1 MPELSPS
8 YVEAGYTKAPPAYAP
23 TAPGRIEAERRVA
36 RPQTVMLGG
45 LPIAVVD
52 RAEAARRM
60 VDAALAHRGTDAP
73 PQYLT
78 SANGQVLVECARD
91 PAVRELFLAAD
102 AIHAD
107 GMPMVF
113 ASWYASSVP
122 LPERVATTDLVHDV
136 MKISGAAGISS
147 FLLGATA
154 EVNATAV
161 ANLRRLYPDVASI
174 DGRNGYFCEEEEEAI
189 CAEIDARAPDILWL
203 GLGVPKEQAFIA
215 RNRHRLTHV
224 GVIKTSGGLFDFLS
238 GKRARAPK
246 LLQAIGLEW
255 AWRAMLEPR
264 RLGKRYLDTNFAAL
278 WLLLT
283 RTE

>member
-1 MPELSPS
+1 MADMTTS
-8 YVEAGYTKAPPAYAP
+8 AARTTYTPAIPTMVGADRPIRHAP
-23 TAPGRIEAERRVA
+23 TIR
-36 RPQTVMLGG
+36 LGG

-60 VDAALAHRGTDAP
+60 VETALARRGSGLP
-73 PQYLT
+73 PHYLT
-78 SANGQVLVECARD
+78 SANGQVLVECDRD
-91 PAVRELFLAAD
+91 PEVRRLFLEAD

-113 ASWYASSVP
+113 ASWHMASVP

-136 MKISGAAGISS
+136 MKLSGAAGVRS

-154 EVNATAV
+154 EVNAAAV
-161 ANLRRLYPDVASI
+161 DNLRRLYPDVPEIA
-174 DGRNGYFCEEEEEAI
+174 GRDGYFSLEEEEAV
-189 CAEIDARAPDILWL
+189 CAAVNAHAPDVLWL
-203 GLGVPKEQAFIA
+203 GLGVPKEQAFVV
-215 RNRHRLTHV
+215 RNRHRLTRV

-246 LLQAIGLEW
+246 LMQALGLEW

-278 WLLLT
+278 RLLLT
-283 RTE
+283 QTD

>member
-1 MPELSPS
+1 MSDIDTGFIHRTFAPAIPE
-8 YVEAGYTKAPPAYAP
+8 
-23 TAPGRIEAERRVA
+23 RIEAERQIRRA
-36 RPQTVMLGG
+36 ETIRLGG

-60 VDAALAHRGTDAP
+60 VATALDRRGRGLE

-78 SANGQVLVECARD
+78 SANGQVLVECDRD
-91 PAVRELFLAAD
+91 PEIRRLFLEAD

-113 ASWYASSVP
+113 ASWQMATVP

-136 MKISGAAGISS
+136 MRLSAAAGLRS

-161 ANLRRLYPDVASI
+161 ANLRRLYPDVPEI
-174 DGRNGYFCEEEEEAI
+174 DGRDGYFSLDEEEAVCEAI
-189 CAEIDARAPDILWL
+189 NARAPDVLWI
-203 GLGVPKEQAFIA
+203 GLGVPKEQAFVV
-215 RNRHRLTHV
+215 RNRHRLTRV
-224 GVIKTSGGLFDFLS
+224 GVIKTSGGLFDFLA
-238 GKRARAPK
+238 GRRARAPK
-246 LLQAIGLEW
+246 LLQALGFEW

-264 RLGKRYLDTNFAAL
+264 RLGRRYLDTNFAAL
-278 WLLLT
+278 RLLLT
-283 RTE
+283 RTD